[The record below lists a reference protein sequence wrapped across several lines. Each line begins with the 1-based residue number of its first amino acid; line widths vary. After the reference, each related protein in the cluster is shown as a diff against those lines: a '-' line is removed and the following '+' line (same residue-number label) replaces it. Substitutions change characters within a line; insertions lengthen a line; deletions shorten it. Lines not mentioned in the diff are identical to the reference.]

1 MGTIG
6 VSEIVIGGLASV
18 RVQLVRVQLV
28 RLLLVGEMGLG
39 EIAVCLA
46 SCRGH
51 SPGAAHQPQPAM
63 SLPSL
68 SLPVLIL
75 ILILMLILILVLINV
90 LLPVMLIIPFLV
102 GHGQRRSCS
111 LIVDCKIIGKCT
123 IYPCTTSQ
131 LLAV

>member
-6 VSEIVIGGLASV
+6 VSEIVICGLASV

-75 ILILMLILILVLINV
+75 ILILINV
-90 LLPVMLIIPFLV
+90 LIPVMLIIPFLV

>member
-75 ILILMLILILVLINV
+75 ILILINV
-90 LLPVMLIIPFLV
+90 LIPVMLIIPFLV